1 MSTQLFTYLPGPARQ
16 HPVPLCNT
24 SQVIVFCNLGDRLL
38 SPSLLSDQSEQQ
50 IQKPTARTGTECYSP
65 LPPGLGLQGPP
76 QCGDSPSQL
85 SWGQAGPPPLTPVG
99 FQGISIPFQRCQ
111 TTLVPVRS
119 ESRFLSGPDHG
130 RLFSIPGDC
139 CNLNDCFNKNSKLS
153 KVSWA
158 SLVCLLPQPGCGRA
172 RSCGR

>member
-1 MSTQLFTYLPGPARQ
+1 MLLAAAAGAGAAGA
-16 HPVPLCNT
+16 T
-24 SQVIVFCNLGDRLL
+24 SVQG
-38 SPSLLSDQSEQQ
+38 Q
-50 IQKPTARTGTECYSP
+50 P
-65 LPPGLGLQGPP
+65 LPAAL
-76 QCGDSPSQL
+76 
-85 SWGQAGPPPLTPVG
+85 GQAAPPLTPVG
-99 FQGISIPFQRCQ
+99 FHGSSIPFQRCQ
-111 TTLVPVRS
+111 TTLVLVRS

-172 RSCGR
+172 RFCGR